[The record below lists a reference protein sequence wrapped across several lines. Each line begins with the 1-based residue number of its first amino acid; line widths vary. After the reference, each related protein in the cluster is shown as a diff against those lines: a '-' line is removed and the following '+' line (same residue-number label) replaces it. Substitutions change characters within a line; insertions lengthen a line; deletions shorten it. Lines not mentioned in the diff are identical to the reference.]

1 MGSNAAANSGLLCA
15 YLLDGHGG
23 GTPQDL
29 DAVRRWH
36 PGAGTLWVHL
46 DYTSPDA
53 RAWLEEESGIDPVIA
68 SALLADETRPRAL
81 AAGDGLLVVLRG
93 VNLNPGADPEDM
105 VSIRLWFDGDRIIS
119 TRRYKLLAIA
129 DLRAAIELGE
139 GPETPGAFLVR
150 LAEGL
155 LLRMSSVV
163 HDLDGAVDALEE
175 DVLSAE
181 SHALGP
187 RLSGLRRQAI
197 MLRRYLAP
205 QREALNRLVLERVS
219 LIATNDR
226 AELREVADR
235 TSRYLE
241 DLDAARERAA
251 VTQEE
256 LNSRLSSR
264 MEQRMYL
271 LSMVAA
277 VFLPLGFIT
286 GLLGINV
293 GGIPGEGVG
302 WGFIAV
308 CALLVVVLAGQMF
321 YFHRKGWI

>member
-1 MGSNAAANSGLLCA
+1 MGSNPSPNSGLLCA

-23 GTPQDL
+23 GALQDM
-29 DAVRRWH
+29 DGVRRWH

-53 RAWLEEESGIDPVIA
+53 RAWLAEESGIDPVIA
-68 SALLADETRPRAL
+68 SALLAEETRPRAL
-81 AAGDGLLVVLRG
+81 AVGEGLLVVLRG

-105 VSIRLWFDGDRIIS
+105 VSIRLWFDGERIIS

-129 DLRAAIELGE
+129 DLRAAIEDGG
-139 GPETPGAFLVR
+139 GPETPGGFLVR

-205 QREALNRLVLERVS
+205 QREALNRLVLEKVN
-219 LIATNDR
+219 LIAANER

-302 WGFIAV
+302 WGFLAV
-308 CALLVVVLAGQMF
+308 CTLLAAVLAGQML
-321 YFHRKGWI
+321 YFRRKGWI